1 MPTAHFSLINRIKV
15 YTDALATDNPKEI
28 VINEQKEIAK
38 DFTDY
43 HDFGCVT
50 VAAGTAFVVPMPAT
64 PASFLYVLTD
74 TQISLRFNGEGTDNS
89 LVVPSVQGTQDGLFV
104 KRGTFNSLIIN
115 NATANKAQVVVFIG
129 V

>member
-15 YTDALATDNPKEI
+15 YTDAVATDNPKET
-28 VINEQKEIAK
+28 VINEQKEISK

-43 HDFGCVT
+43 HDFGCIT
-50 VAAGTAFVVPMPAT
+50 IASGLALPVPLPAS

-74 TQISLRFNGEGTDNS
+74 TTVSLRFNGELTDNC
-89 LVVPSVQGTQDGLFV
+89 VVSPSVQGTQDGLFV
-104 KRGTFNSLIIN
+104 KRGSFTSLSIN
-115 NATANKAQVVVFIG
+115 NVTANKAQVVIFIG